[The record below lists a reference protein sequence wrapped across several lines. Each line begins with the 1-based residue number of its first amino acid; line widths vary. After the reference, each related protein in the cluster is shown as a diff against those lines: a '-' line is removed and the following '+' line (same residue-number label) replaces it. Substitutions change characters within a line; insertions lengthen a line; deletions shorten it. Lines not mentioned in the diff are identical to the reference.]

1 MQQEVIAGRYR
12 LVELV
17 GRGGM
22 GRVWRSRDEIL
33 HREVAVKEVVPPHW
47 LAEAERDELRLRTL
61 REARTAARLNHPNV
75 VRVYD
80 VVQVDDRPWI
90 VMEYVPSRTLQAVL
104 EDTGPVD
111 PVRAAGIGR
120 ALLAALRAAHT
131 AGVLHRDV
139 KPQNVLMADD
149 GRVMLTDFGLA
160 TFDGGDGLMTGPG
173 LVLGSPQFV
182 APERAAEGVSS
193 VEADLWSLGATLH
206 AAVEGRSPYARST
219 AMATLAALATEPP
232 DPAPHAGP
240 LGPALE
246 GLLRR
251 DPRRR
256 IRHDEADRL
265 IAAAAHQ
272 PATEPPTVVLPVARS
287 AAIVTPPPPW
297 PGVPDRSG
305 AGSGGTGSS
314 GGLSSPYAPPGRSG
328 AARAAADQGPAGSGE
343 AEGTAT
349 RAAREAAAADPTAWA
364 TDGTATGSGEAKG
377 PGTRAGQAA
386 AAAGDRPAA
395 RVDLGA
401 VLARVLGWL
410 RLTPRRVALVVTA
423 LGVAAA
429 TGIGT
434 AFAIVDDESD
444 GSPTDSS
451 STSGSTSTADGGS
464 DRPYGREPDRPPP
477 PDGGPPR
484 NPPPFPCLRPH
495 PVGEPIVAR
504 PGTADGGF
512 RPPAGWTWYVQE
524 GWRVTVPVGWLRFT
538 ENGVAC
544 FRDPS
549 SRRTLSVEPVT
560 AEHPDPVAWLRSEER
575 RLVDAGT
582 LPHYAK
588 VRIGAAAGRG
598 AQWECRWT
606 APFGERQ
613 HALRLL
619 PGDEAGGWLL
629 GWSTADEDWA
639 AATGQFTVVRQSFR
653 GRVTEVVSPT

>member
-1 MQQEVIAGRYR
+1 MQQVVIAGRYR

-47 LAEAERDELRLRTL
+47 LAEAERDDLRLRTL

-111 PVRAAGIGR
+111 PVLAAGIGR

-160 TFDGGDGLMTGPG
+160 TFDGGDGLTTRPG
-173 LVLGSPQFV
+173 MVLGSPQFV

-265 IAAAAHQ
+265 IAAAEQ
-272 PATEPPTVVLPVARS
+272 PSAPEPPTVVLPVARP
-287 AAIVTPPPPW
+287 AGAVPPPPPW
-297 PGVPDRSG
+297 PGVPDRSDTG
-305 AGSGGTGSS
+305 ASGPSGADRPGATSTG
-314 GGLSSPYAPPGRSG
+314 GRQPGEGAAPPGG
-328 AARAAADQGPAGSGE
+328 AGADLPAADRPGTGEERGATRVTPAATAAATDRIAVLRAA
-343 AEGTAT
+343 
-349 RAAREAAAADPTAWA
+349 
-364 TDGTATGSGEAKG
+364 
-377 PGTRAGQAA
+377 
-386 AAAGDRPAA
+386 
-395 RVDLGA
+395 
-401 VLARVLGWL
+401 LARL

-434 AFAIVDDESD
+434 AFAIVGNGSN
-444 GSPTDSS
+444 GSPTAAPV
-451 STSGSTSTADGGS
+451 SGSTPDGPP
-464 DRPYGREPDRPPP
+464 DAPYGRRPDRPPP
-477 PDGGPPR
+477 DGDRPVG
-484 NPPPFPCLRPH
+484 PPPFPCLRPN
-495 PVGEPIVAR
+495 PIGEPIVAR

-512 RPPAGWTWYVQE
+512 RPPAGWTWHVEE
-524 GWRVTVPVGWLRFT
+524 GWRVAVPVGWLRFT
-538 ENGVAC
+538 ENEVAC

-549 SRRTLSVEPVT
+549 SLRTLSVEPV
-560 AEHPDPVAWLRSEER
+560 ADHLDPVAWLRAEEH
-575 RLVDAGT
+575 RLRDAGA
-582 LPHYAK
+582 LPGYAK
-588 VRIGAAAGRG
+588 VRLGATGDRG

-606 APFGERQ
+606 APFGQRQ
-613 HALRLL
+613 QALRLL
-619 PGDEAGGWLL
+619 PGDEAGAWML
-629 GWSTADEDWA
+629 GWSAADDDWA
-639 AATGQFTVVRQSFR
+639 ASTGQLAVVRQSFR
-653 GRVTEVVSPT
+653 GRVTEAVSPT

>member
-1 MQQEVIAGRYR
+1 
-12 LVELV
+12 
-17 GRGGM
+17 M

-80 VVQVDDRPWI
+80 VVQVDDHPWI

-120 ALLAALRAAHT
+120 ALLAALRAAHD

-139 KPQNVLMADD
+139 KPQNVLMAHD

-160 TFDGGDGLMTGPG
+160 TFDGGDGLTTRPG
-173 LVLGSPQFV
+173 MILGSPQFV

-265 IAAAAHQ
+265 IAAAAHP
-272 PATEPPTVVLPVARS
+272 PAPPAAEPPTVVHSVARS
-287 AAIVTPPPPW
+287 ATIVTPPPPW
-297 PGVPDRSG
+297 PGLPDRSG
-305 AGSGGTGSS
+305 AGGGGGGTGSS
-314 GGLSSPYAPPGRSG
+314 GGRSSPYAPPGRSG
-328 AARAAADQGPAGSGE
+328 AALPAAEESPAGSGE
-343 AEGTAT
+343 AQG
-349 RAAREAAAADPTAWA
+349 AA
-364 TDGTATGSGEAKG
+364 
-377 PGTRAGQAA
+377 TRAGQSAT
-386 AAAGDRPAA
+386 AAGDRPAP

-434 AFAIVDDESD
+434 AFAIVDDEAD
-444 GSPTDSS
+444 GSPTATPTGGSA
-451 STSGSTSTADGGS
+451 STEDGGP
-464 DRPYGREPDRPPP
+464 DRPYGREPGRPPP
-477 PDGGPPR
+477 PDGGHPP

-512 RPPAGWTWYVQE
+512 RPPAGWTWHVEE

-560 AEHPDPVAWLRSEER
+560 AEHPDPVAWLRSQER

-582 LPHYAK
+582 LPNYAK
-588 VRIGAAAGRG
+588 VRIGAATGRG

-619 PGDEAGGWLL
+619 PGDEASGWLL
-629 GWSTADEDWA
+629 GWSTADDDWA
-639 AATGQFTVVRQSFR
+639 AATGQLTVVRQSFR

>member
-1 MQQEVIAGRYR
+1 MQQVVIAGRYR

-120 ALLAALRAAHT
+120 ALLAALRAAHD

-160 TFDGGDGLMTGPG
+160 TFDGGDGLMTRPG
-173 LVLGSPQFV
+173 MVLGSPQFV

-265 IAAAAHQ
+265 IAVAAHP
-272 PATEPPTVVLPVARS
+272 PAPPTAEPPTVVRSVARS
-287 AAIVTPPPPW
+287 AMVTPPPPW
-297 PGVPDRSG
+297 PGVPDWSG

-328 AARAAADQGPAGSGE
+328 AALPAADESSAGSGE
-343 AEGTAT
+343 AEC
-349 RAAREAAAADPTAWA
+349 
-364 TDGTATGSGEAKG
+364 
-377 PGTRAGQAA
+377 
-386 AAAGDRPAA
+386 AAAGDRPPVRA
-395 RVDLGA
+395 DLSA
-401 VLARVLGWL
+401 VLARVLVWL

-434 AFAIVDDESD
+434 AFAIVDDEPD
-444 GSPTDSS
+444 GSSTATPTG
-451 STSGSTSTADGGS
+451 GSTSTADGGP

-512 RPPAGWTWYVQE
+512 RPPSGWTWYVEE

-560 AEHPDPVAWLRSEER
+560 AEHPDPVAWLRSQER

-582 LPHYAK
+582 LPNYAK
-588 VRIGAAAGRG
+588 VRIGATAGRG

-613 HALRLL
+613 HAMRLL

-629 GWSTADEDWA
+629 GWSTADDDWA